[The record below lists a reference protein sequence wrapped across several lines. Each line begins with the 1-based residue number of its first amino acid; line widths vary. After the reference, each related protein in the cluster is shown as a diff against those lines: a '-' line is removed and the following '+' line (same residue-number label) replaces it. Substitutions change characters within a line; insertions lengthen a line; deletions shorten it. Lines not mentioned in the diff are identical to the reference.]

1 MVLPKY
7 GEVLEPILESP
18 LASELFEFHDAA
30 HSVYLRVH
38 VGAVI
43 DSGVDKIQDL

>member
-18 LASELFEFHDAA
+18 LTSELFEFHDAA
-30 HSVYLRVH
+30 YPVYLRVH

-43 DSGVDKIQDL
+43 DGSVD